1 MKANVVQSVLRVC
14 LQRLQPLMGIRNEP
28 NFLRRVQTPND
39 PTSTMHVRHVLKC
52 VIKGKIFFEA
62 RVY

>member
-1 MKANVVQSVLRVC
+1 MKANVLQSVLRVC

-39 PTSTMHVRHVLKC
+39 PIFTMHVLKC